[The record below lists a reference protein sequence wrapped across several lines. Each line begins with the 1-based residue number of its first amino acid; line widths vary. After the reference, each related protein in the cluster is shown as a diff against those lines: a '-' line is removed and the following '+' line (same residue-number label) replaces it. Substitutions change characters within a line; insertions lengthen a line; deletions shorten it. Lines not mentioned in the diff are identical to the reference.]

1 MLARQIWYTVAVRFG
16 MRSLIASCG
25 ASGVRGMLE
34 LLKAVRESSKILTC
48 PSSLYLSGYR
58 LLVYFFLLLIWLRC
72 LIVVLCVLNVGVL
85 CVHILCTGVAFL
97 CYF

>member
-48 PSSLYLSGYR
+48 PSSLYLSG
-58 LLVYFFLLLIWLRC
+58 
-72 LIVVLCVLNVGVL
+72 
-85 CVHILCTGVAFL
+85 
-97 CYF
+97 